1 MARLRASWPDAV
13 VIGGGVVGLC
23 VGLHLLRSGRT
34 VALLERAQPGSGAS
48 GHNGGALSV
57 GDCAPIAMP
66 GAVRSIPRML
76 SDPLSP
82 FALRW
87 AYLPRAAPWL
97 LRFLLAS
104 RTSRIEEISRALNS
118 LMMTSTGAYDSLLH
132 DTEAASLLHEGGI
145 LYGYASETPTS
156 QTQFGLD
163 LRARRGCNVRVLD
176 RDGITRL
183 DPSLGRLFG
192 SGVYLPAA
200 RFTKEPERF
209 TRALAAQFVR
219 EGGHLVHTEA
229 IGFRHGGGRIEA
241 VDTRAGTVATASVVI
256 AAGAW
261 SRPLVRRLGFA
272 VPLDTERG
280 YGMTLPQPNVEVPFP
295 VISGDHHFAV
305 APDDAGLRI
314 VGTVE
319 FAGLK
324 APPNFARCD
333 RLERAARTVF
343 PDLSTV
349 GSRRWMSYRPSMPD
363 SLPVIGRSPNQ
374 ENAYLAFGH
383 GHKGLC
389 QAAITGRLIRELM
402 DGAEPV
408 VDVTP
413 FRPLRFSLYARR
425 PPRAVGDRTAAQR
438 T

>member
-1 MARLRASWPDAV
+1 VARLTGSASDAV

-34 VALLERAQPGSGAS
+34 VALLERAEPGSGAS

-76 SDPLSP
+76 ADPLSP

-87 AYLPRAAPWL
+87 SYLPRAAPWL
-97 LRFLLAS
+97 IRFLLAS
-104 RTSRIEEISRALNS
+104 RKSRVEEISKALNS
-118 LMMTSTGAYDSLLH
+118 LMTTSIDAYDALLR
-132 DTEAASLLHEGGI
+132 DTEAASLLHEGGL

-156 QTQFGLD
+156 ETRFGLD

-176 RDGITRL
+176 RDGITQL
-183 DPSLGRLFG
+183 DPNLGQLFG
-192 SGVYLPAA
+192 FGIYLPAA
-200 RFTKEPERF
+200 RFTKEPQRF
-209 TRALAAQFVR
+209 TRALAAQFVG
-219 EGGHLVHTEA
+219 EGGQLVHAEA
-229 IGFRHGGGRIEA
+229 TGFRQRGRRIDA
-241 VDTRAGTVATASVVI
+241 VDTDAGPVATGSVVI

-261 SRPLVRRLGFA
+261 SRPLVRRLGFD

-280 YGMTLPQPNVEVPFP
+280 YGMTLPMPNVELPFA
-295 VISGDHHFAV
+295 VISGDHHFGV

-343 PDLSTV
+343 PALNTA
-349 GSRRWMSYRPSMPD
+349 GARRWMSYRPSMPD
-363 SLPVIGRSPNQ
+363 SLPVIARSPNQ
-374 ENAYLAFGH
+374 ENTYLAFGH

-402 DGAEPV
+402 DGAEPA

-413 FRPLRFSLYARR
+413 FRPHRFSLRARNPTR
-425 PPRAVGDRTAAQR
+425 RTGR
-438 T
+438 

>member
-1 MARLRASWPDAV
+1 MSSVVGFTPDAL

-34 VALLERAQPGSGAS
+34 VALLEREHPGSGAS

-76 SDPLSP
+76 TDPLSP

-87 AYLPRAAPWL
+87 TYLPRAAPWL
-97 LRFLLAS
+97 TRFLLAS
-104 RTSRIEEISRALNS
+104 RKARVEEISKALNS
-118 LMMTSTGAYDSLLH
+118 LMITSIGAYDALL
-132 DTEAASLLHEGGI
+132 DTEAASLLHEAGL
-145 LYGYASETPTS
+145 LYGFASETPTS
-156 QTQFGLD
+156 ETRFGLD
-163 LRARRGCNVRVLD
+163 LRSRRGSNARVLD
-176 RDGITRL
+176 RDGITQL
-183 DPSLGRLFG
+183 DPNLGRLFG
-192 SGVYLPAA
+192 SGIYLPAA
-200 RFTKEPERF
+200 RFTKEPQQF
-209 TRALAAQFVR
+209 TRALAAQFVG
-219 EGGHLVHTEA
+219 EGGQLVHAEA
-229 IGFRHGGGRIEA
+229 AGFRLRGGRIDA
-241 VDTRAGTVATASVVI
+241 VDTDTGSIATESVVI

-261 SRPLVRRLGFA
+261 SRPLVRRLGFD

-280 YGMTLPQPNVEVPFP
+280 YGMTLPRPNVKLPFP
-295 VISGDHHFAV
+295 VISGDHHFGV

-324 APPNFARCD
+324 AAPNFSRCD

-343 PDLSTV
+343 PDLNTA
-349 GSRRWMSYRPSMPD
+349 GARRWMSYRPSMPD
-363 SLPVIGRSPNQ
+363 SLPIIGQSPRQ

-389 QAAITGRLIRELM
+389 QAAITGVLIRELM
-402 DGAEPV
+402 DGAATA

-413 FRPLRFSLYARR
+413 FRPNRFS
-425 PPRAVGDRTAAQR
+425 VSVTRTSR
-438 T
+438 

>member
-1 MARLRASWPDAV
+1 VFGRSAPDAV

-34 VALLERAQPGSGAS
+34 VALIERDRPGSGAS

-76 SDPLSP
+76 TDPLSP

-87 AYLPRAAPWL
+87 TYLPRAAPWL
-97 LRFLLAS
+97 IRFLSAS
-104 RTSRIEEISRALNS
+104 RRSRVEEISKALNS
-118 LMMTSTGAYDSLLH
+118 LMIGSLGAWDALLR
-132 DTEAASLLHEGGI
+132 DTEAASLLHDGGI
-145 LYGYASETPTS
+145 LHGYVSDVPTS
-156 QTQFGLD
+156 EARFGLD
-163 LRARRGCNVRVLD
+163 LRARRGCNAQLLD
-176 RDGITRL
+176 RDGIARL
-183 DPSLGRLFG
+183 DPYLGRRFG
-192 SGVYLPAA
+192 SGIYLPAA
-200 RFTKEPERF
+200 RFTKEPKRF
-209 TRALAAQFVR
+209 TQVLAARFVD
-219 EGGHLVHTEA
+219 EGGRLIRTEA
-229 IGFRHGGGRIEA
+229 IGFERRAGRIDA
-241 VDTRAGTVATASVVI
+241 VETLAGTVATESVVI

-261 SRPLVRRLGFA
+261 SRPLVRRLGFD

-280 YGMTLPQPNVEVPFP
+280 YGLTLPSANVDLPFP
-295 VISGDHHFAV
+295 VISGDHHFGA

-333 RLERAARTVF
+333 RLERAARSVF
-343 PDLSTV
+343 PDLDTA
-349 GSRRWMSYRPSMPD
+349 GARRWMSYRPSMPD
-363 SLPVIGRSPNQ
+363 SLPIIGRAAAH

-389 QAAITGRLIRELM
+389 QAAITGRLIRDLM
-402 DGAEPV
+402 DHVEPS
-408 VDVTP
+408 VDLRP
-413 FRPLRFSLYARR
+413 FRPHRFSFR
-425 PPRAVGDRTAAQR
+425 VRTAR
-438 T
+438 PGSDRR